1 MYVSYIL
8 FTQMFVNIEFYFVS
22 AYYIK
27 HWCLE
32 ISNYFYSYDQKKK
45 KKGHKIM
52 CASEATNRTYPGLKI
67 CKYAIGSICTY
78 MYGYNNN
85 IFMRRITI
93 KRNDER

>member
-1 MYVSYIL
+1 MCHIFCLLKCLLILNFIL
-8 FTQMFVNIEFYFVS
+8 FLRITLNIGVYKS
-22 AYYIK
+22 QT
-27 HWCLE
+27 
-32 ISNYFYSYDQKKK
+32 ISTVMIKKK
-45 KKGHKIM
+45 NKGHKIM
-52 CASEATNRTYPGLKI
+52 CALEATNRTYPGLKI